1 LVTFVSSPQSPLKP
15 PSNKVALTP
24 REKVE
29 SILASFCEPIDAIGK
44 ALMGDLWKTFYESVR
59 DAIALSL
66 LLKIPG
72 LIGLLILGKD
82 FSGFDICIQESPF
95 GVSRYACFIIVT
107 SDFCLWIVLAGRI
120 ASRFLT
126 DFNNLLVK
134 KGGKR
139 GGNP

>member
-1 LVTFVSSPQSPLKP
+1 MVLGMF
-15 PSNKVALTP
+15 
-24 REKVE
+24 
-29 SILASFCEPIDAIGK
+29 SIQF
-44 ALMGDLWKTFYESVR
+44 KTFAGFASKCFCQFS
-59 DAIALSL
+59 DNL
-66 LLKIPG
+66 
-72 LIGLLILGKD
+72 LGKD

-95 GVSRYACFIIVT
+95 GVSRYACFIIVA

-126 DFNNLLVK
+126 DFNKLLVK